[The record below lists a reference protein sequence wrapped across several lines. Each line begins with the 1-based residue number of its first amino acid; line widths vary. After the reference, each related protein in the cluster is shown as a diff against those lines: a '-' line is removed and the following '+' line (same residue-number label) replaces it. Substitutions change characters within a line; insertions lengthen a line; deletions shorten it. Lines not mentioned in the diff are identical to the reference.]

1 MSEIISSITRALNI
15 HLNINQS
22 IIIDKSSIYF
32 SLEKTTT
39 EFLPNR
45 TINQIDL
52 PSIFNL
58 SVEPNAIVLL
68 RVCLNDCLLE
78 SSV

>member
-1 MSEIISSITRALNI
+1 MSEIISSITQALNI

-22 IIIDKSSIYF
+22 IIINKRSIYF

-45 TINQIDL
+45 TINQINL

-68 RVCLNDCLLE
+68 RVCLIYFIERLFT
-78 SSV
+78 

>member
-1 MSEIISSITRALNI
+1 MSEIISFITRALNI

-22 IIIDKSSIYF
+22 IIIDKNSIYF

-39 EFLPNR
+39 EFLSNR

-52 PSIFNL
+52 PSTFNL
-58 SVEPNAIVLL
+58 SVESNAIVLL
-68 RVCLNDCLLE
+68 RVCLIYFI
-78 SSV
+78 